1 MKGGCTM
8 SKFSRQQLEE
18 IVKTKLPGFHL
29 TEEEPEMDAP
39 STTPPEARTPDL
51 EALRRKYLRSQV
63 DGTTHD
69 DPGSAPARSSR
80 GRSSRIGD
88 QIVYVEPDASRGLR
102 HRGAGTKA
110 VVIDDDG
117 EITAFQG

>member
-1 MKGGCTM
+1 M

-29 TEEEPEMDAP
+29 TEEEPQADAHP
-39 STTPPEARTPDL
+39 AAPPEARTPDL
-51 EALRRKYLRSQV
+51 NTLRRKYLRQHV
-63 DGTTHD
+63 DVTTTADTGEGHVR
-69 DPGSAPARSSR
+69 APR
-80 GRSSRIGD
+80 GRNTARIGD
-88 QIVYVEPDASRGLR
+88 QIVYVEPDSPRGLR
-102 HRGAGTKA
+102 HRGAGAKA